1 MIDILLAP
9 RSTHRA
15 VPPPS
20 EPRPLSLAEAY
31 DIQDEL
37 RATLVKKGETILGW
51 KAGFTGKASQQA
63 FGVDHPVCGFL
74 LAAGVFATGDAVPV
88 ARFAQLAVEV
98 EVAFVLKRDL
108 AGPGVSPAT
117 ALLAVEGALPAL
129 ELVDVRF
136 GGKPTAA
143 DAVADGVFANAIVL
157 GQPLT
162 PLAGLDLALEGVV
175 FELNGQVMAT
185 NTAAE
190 VLGNP
195 LNSLA
200 WIANH
205 LGNRGLGLKAGD
217 VVMSGS
223 VSSLLKPKAGDVV
236 SARFTRLGAV
246 SARFQ

>member
-1 MIDILLAP
+1 MIDVLLETRA
-9 RSTHRA
+9 THRPA
-15 VPPPS
+15 APLS
-20 EPRPLSLAEAY
+20 QSKPLSLADAY
-31 DIQDEL
+31 RIQDEL
-37 RATLVKKGETILGW
+37 RGALVTQGERLLGW
-51 KAGFTGKASQQA
+51 KAGFTAKAPQQA

-74 LAAGVFATGDAVPV
+74 LASGVVASGEAVAL

-98 EVAFVLKRDL
+98 EVAFVMKREL
-108 AGPGVSPAT
+108 AGPGIVAAT
-117 ALLAVEGALPAL
+117 ALTAVEGALPAL
-129 ELVDVRF
+129 ELVDFRF

-162 PLAGLDLALEGVV
+162 AVAGIDLALEGVV
-175 FELNGQVMAT
+175 YELNGQVVAT

-205 LGNRGLGLKAGD
+205 LGERGLGLRAGD
-217 VVMSGS
+217 IVMTGS
-223 VSSLLKPKAGDVV
+223 ISTLLRPKAGDAIL
-236 SARFTRLGAV
+236 ARFTRLGSV
-246 SARFQ
+246 GARFM

>member
-1 MIDILLAP
+1 MIDILLAT

-15 VPPPS
+15 VAPPS
-20 EPRPLSLAEAY
+20 ETRPLSLAEAY

-37 RATLVKKGETILGW
+37 RDTLVKKGETILGW

-74 LAAGVFATGDAVPV
+74 LASGVFATGDAVPV

-98 EVAFVLKRDL
+98 EVAFVLERDL
-108 AGPGVSPAT
+108 AGPGVSLAT

-143 DAVADGVFANAIVL
+143 DAVADGVFASAIVL

-162 PLAGLDLALEGVV
+162 PLAGLDLALEGVMY
-175 FELNGQVMAT
+175 ELNGQVMAT

-246 SARFQ
+246 SARFA

>member
-1 MIDILLAP
+1 MIDILLAT

-15 VPPPS
+15 VAPPS
-20 EPRPLSLAEAY
+20 ETRPLSLAEAY

-37 RATLVKKGETILGW
+37 RDTLVKKGETILGW

-74 LAAGVFATGDAVPV
+74 LASGVFATGEAVPV

-143 DAVADGVFANAIVL
+143 DAVADGVFAGAIVL

-175 FELNGQVMAT
+175 YELNGQVMAT

-236 SARFTRLGAV
+236 SARFTRLGSV
-246 SARFQ
+246 NARFA

>member
-1 MIDILLAP
+1 MIDILLAT

-20 EPRPLSLAEAY
+20 ETRPLSLAEAY

-37 RATLVKKGETILGW
+37 RDTLVKKGETILGW

-74 LAAGVFATGDAVPV
+74 LASGVFATGDAVPV

-108 AGPGVSPAT
+108 AGPGGSPAT

-129 ELVDVRF
+129 ELVDIRF

-175 FELNGQVMAT
+175 FELNGQVAAT